1 MDDKFFNR
9 NLWKDLLVAIIA
21 TTISIILTFG
31 TASLVDRFKQKQ
43 ERRLTA
49 LMVMSSIES
58 FARELE
64 ETARSWDRLDSIAV
78 WLLRIPVEDVE
89 EMGEDLFE
97 APVREVFQTPVI
109 SHDKTAE
116 TIFSSNINTW
126 KNIGSFQFVNNVGD
140 CFSEMNWIEEDY
152 NRTITTLREAQ
163 SRIYDNPPSFP
174 GKTLTG
180 KLLRDTYTRQQLLL
194 PNSLKSWLN
203 YSADHLRRKNRKNMT
218 IIGITEQEVLDFTDD
233 LGEKETVEETDADY
247 TEFMKPFPSK
257 DSIDAHLSYARKLDS
272 LLRAGVVRGK

>member
-64 ETARSWDRLDSIAV
+64 ETARSWDRLYSIAV

-126 KNIGSFQFVNNVGD
+126 KNLGSFQFVNNVGD